1 MTDVHKGLTLQ
12 GDLVAFWKSEENT
25 ISFFM
30 PSNYRNQHFSHSM
43 ASWNSDR
50 ASYISKDND
59 FDLYDDTINAAW
71 HYLGQRLVF
80 LNKRSVALSTVPP
93 GVYYPRI
100 WRGYSPASAQFG
112 SYNAIVAREQYGYSY
127 TQSVVATAS
136 LFDQL
141 VEIFRYVEPSAANY
155 QTYGHKMRELLLLTC
170 TEIETQWRALL
181 EENTR
186 KENWRDRYST
196 VDYVR
201 LKEPLRLDDWSVSL
215 TDYGHLGE
223 FTPFARWSDTAP
235 TKTLT
240 WYDAYNAV
248 KHHREAAFSKATLEA
263 VLNASAAL
271 HIMQMAQWGPEVFDL
286 LHENR
291 FSPFT
296 AAVAPVISLAE
307 IYMPSLDETRSL
319 SQSLY
324 FEK

>member
-12 GDLVAFWKSEENT
+12 GDLVAFWKSDENT
-25 ISFFM
+25 MSFFM
-30 PSNYRNQHFSHSM
+30 PNNYGNSYFSHSTTEWD
-43 ASWNSDR
+43 SQR
-50 ASYISKDND
+50 ASYISRDND

-71 HYLGQRLVF
+71 HYLGQHGT
-80 LNKRSVALSTVPP
+80 LNKRSVVLSTVPP
-93 GVYYPRI
+93 GIYYPRI
-100 WRGYSPASAQFG
+100 WRGYWPPSAQFG
-112 SYNAIVAREQYGYSY
+112 SYNAVGAREQYGYSY
-127 TQSVVATAS
+127 TQSAVATAS

-170 TEIETQWRALL
+170 TEIETQWRTVR

-186 KENWRDRYST
+186 KENWRDRYTT
-196 VDYVR
+196 VDYLR
-201 LKEPLRLDDWSVSL
+201 LKEPLRLGDWSVIL

-223 FTPFARWSDTAP
+223 FTPFAKWSDTAP

-271 HIMQMAQWGPEVFDL
+271 HIMQMAQWGPEVFGL

-307 IYMPSLDETRSL
+307 IYMPSLDESRSL